1 MPTPE
6 GQISGT
12 EIWMAPTP
20 TEEILDVIE
29 EVEEEEVVKE

>member
-6 GQISGT
+6 GIISGS
-12 EIWMAPTP
+12 EIWTTPTP